1 MMHFVGITS
10 TRKEFTKRKERYFG
24 LNESI
29 KSSYRSI
36 SFYFREEEH
45 CLIKKI
51 ILIFIYFLN

>member
-36 SFYFREEEH
+36 SFYFREEEY
-45 CLIKKI
+45 CLIKKSF
-51 ILIFIYFLN
+51 LFSFIF